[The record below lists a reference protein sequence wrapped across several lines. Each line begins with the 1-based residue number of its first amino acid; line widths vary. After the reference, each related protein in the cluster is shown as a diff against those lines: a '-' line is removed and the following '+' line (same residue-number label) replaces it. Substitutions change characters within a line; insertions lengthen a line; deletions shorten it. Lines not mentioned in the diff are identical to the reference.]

1 MIVPLGLMVPDL
13 GVEARGGAEP
23 VKPNPSPACEAQVQL
38 IGVTRIPSR
47 CVAVVT
53 AEVSNL
59 SGRQPVVFEPDDT
72 WLEESRLQVEDSLL
86 DPDEAGR
93 VNLVIHNPTS
103 ETRRLE
109 AGCSIGVAMPCL
121 DSDQSGGAVVGMTA
135 SREASGIQVRHLQ
148 PECGATVQAR
158 KTKLGQMLDI
168 GEGQLASEEVARV
181 RSCVLQAHDVFAV
194 EKGELGS
201 VSEVQHHIKT
211 EDCSPVRQPPR
222 RVPFSLR
229 PEISRMVNE
238 MLQAQVIEE
247 SSSPWAS
254 PVVLVRKKDGSLR
267 FCVDYRRL
275 NAVTRKDVFPLP
287 RIDDLLDQLG
297 GKRVF
302 STLDAR
308 SGYWL
313 IQMHETSREKT
324 AFVTMDG
331 LYEFRV
337 MPYGLCNAPAT
348 FQRLMQRTL
357 AGLGS
362 FAVCMRMT
370 S

>member
-1 MIVPLGLMVPDL
+1 MAAS
-13 GVEARGGAEP
+13 EAF
-23 VKPNPSPACEAQVQL
+23 S
-38 IGVTRIPSR
+38 
-47 CVAVVT
+47 
-53 AEVSNL
+53 
-59 SGRQPVVFEPDDT
+59 
-72 WLEESRLQVEDSLL
+72 
-86 DPDEAGR
+86 
-93 VNLVIHNPTS
+93 
-103 ETRRLE
+103 
-109 AGCSIGVAMPCL
+109 
-121 DSDQSGGAVVGMTA
+121 
-135 SREASGIQVRHLQ
+135 IQVRHVQ
-148 PECGATVQAR
+148 PECGATAQAR
-158 KTKLGQMLDI
+158 KTKLGRMLDI
-168 GEGQLASEEVARV
+168 GEGQLAPEEVAQV

-229 PEISRMVNE
+229 PEISQMVNE

-247 SSSPWAS
+247 SSSPWAR
-254 PVVLVRKKDGSLR
+254 PVVLIRKKDGSLR

-308 SGYWL
+308 SGYWQ

-348 FQRLMQRTL
+348 FQRLMQRTV

-362 FAVCMRMT
+362 FCSVYVDDIIVFSSTVEEHWIT
-370 S
+370 SHKSLDV

>member
-1 MIVPLGLMVPDL
+1 
-13 GVEARGGAEP
+13 
-23 VKPNPSPACEAQVQL
+23 
-38 IGVTRIPSR
+38 
-47 CVAVVT
+47 
-53 AEVSNL
+53 
-59 SGRQPVVFEPDDT
+59 
-72 WLEESRLQVEDSLL
+72 
-86 DPDEAGR
+86 
-93 VNLVIHNPTS
+93 
-103 ETRRLE
+103 
-109 AGCSIGVAMPCL
+109 
-121 DSDQSGGAVVGMTA
+121 
-135 SREASGIQVRHLQ
+135 
-148 PECGATVQAR
+148 
-158 KTKLGQMLDI
+158 
-168 GEGQLASEEVARV
+168 
-181 RSCVLQAHDVFAV
+181 
-194 EKGELGS
+194 
-201 VSEVQHHIKT
+201 
-211 EDCSPVRQPPR
+211 
-222 RVPFSLR
+222 
-229 PEISRMVNE
+229 MVNE

-254 PVVLVRKKDGSLR
+254 PVVLVQKKDGSLR
-267 FCVDYRRL
+267 FCVDYQRL
-275 NAVTRKDVFPLP
+275 NAVMRKDVFHLP

-302 STLDAR
+302 STLDAQ
-308 SGYWL
+308 SGYWQ